1 MMTLKPRK
9 ESALNIAQRTG
20 SATED
25 ERLLE
30 SPGAAQ
36 VDFTHTDPWRVFRI
50 MGEFVQGFDS
60 LANVGRAVAMF
71 GSARVPPGHP
81 QYEAAIQTSRLLAE
95 AGFAIITGGG
105 PGIMEAAN
113 LGAREAGGISVGCNI
128 ELPFEQG
135 TNAYVELAINFH
147 YFFVRKTMFV
157 KYSEA
162 FVIFP
167 GGFGTMDETF
177 EALTLIQT
185 GKVRDFPVVLFGT
198 DYWAGMLEWIRNTML
213 AEGKISVDDLNLLVA
228 TDSPEEAVRV
238 ILEATRRVE
247 APGPASIATTPAHP
261 DKHDAQ

>member
-1 MMTLKPRK
+1 
-9 ESALNIAQRTG
+9 
-20 SATED
+20 
-25 ERLLE
+25 
-30 SPGAAQ
+30 
-36 VDFTHTDPWRVFRI
+36 
-50 MGEFVQGFDS
+50 
-60 LANVGRAVAMF
+60 
-71 GSARVPPGHP
+71 
-81 QYEAAIQTSRLLAE
+81 
-95 AGFAIITGGG
+95 
-105 PGIMEAAN
+105 
-113 LGAREAGGISVGCNI
+113 
-128 ELPFEQG
+128 
-135 TNAYVELAINFH
+135 VELAINFH